1 MAPIVQQWTDAT
13 TFTTGTTPNGAP
25 ISSKDTTDLSDLA
38 ARTALENNIH
48 RPRSHTVSFH
58 YNSAVEQHHFGRSHP
73 MKPWRLHLT
82 KQLVLSYGLQ
92 HAMDCYETRPAR
104 HDELAEFHTHD
115 YLDFLHDITPDNTSV
130 LPWSKRMHT
139 FNFGEDCPV
148 FDGLY
153 DYCALYTGAT
163 LSATR
168 TLLASTGSAPPGTR
182 TSSRTTAPA
191 SDIAINWSGGLHHA
205 LKSQASG
212 FCYINDIVLAIQLL
226 LTRHPRVLYIDID
239 VHHGDGVE
247 HAFASSDRVLTL
259 SLHKYDPV
267 EFFPGT
273 GGPQHTGPE
282 NPHNPGYHHSL
293 NVPLKDGI
301 DDAQYTRLFD
311 TVVSDAVSTFQPTA
325 IVLQCGGD
333 SLGGDRL
340 GKFNLNIRAHGHC
353 VSRTKRF
360 GLPLLLLGG
369 GGYTARN
376 VARLWTHE
384 TALCTESSLS
394 DTLPSHI
401 PYRLAFEGPE
411 NGNGRLYP
419 ELDTGTNR
427 HTNAHDTRYIEGEIA
442 RVREQLRYLRGA
454 PSVAMRRLPR
464 DVWALREEIEGAMR
478 EEEEDEEMEEAARA
492 QNESK
497 SGGGGGSGGAQSKAA
512 RARKNKEADVGGIGE
527 RV

>member
-1 MAPIVQQWTDAT
+1 
-13 TFTTGTTPNGAP
+13 
-25 ISSKDTTDLSDLA
+25 
-38 ARTALENNIH
+38 
-48 RPRSHTVSFH
+48 
-58 YNSAVEQHHFGRSHP
+58 

-92 HAMDCYETRPAR
+92 HAMDCYETRPALKS
-104 HDELAEFHTHD
+104 ELARFHKD
-115 YLDFLHDITPDNTSV
+115 EYLDFLQQITPDNMAANGKGMT
-130 LPWSKRMHT
+130 M

-153 DYCALYTGAT
+153 EYCALYTGAT

-168 TLLASTGSAPPGTR
+168 TLLAANAPPGSR
-182 TSSRTTAPA
+182 TSSRTPQAA
-191 SDIAINWSGGLHHA
+191 DIAINWSGGLHHA

-212 FCYINDIVLAIQLL
+212 FCYINDIVLAIQAL
-226 LTRHPRVLYIDID
+226 LTQHPRVLYIDID

-273 GGPQHTGPE
+273 GGPNHTGPE
-282 NPHNPGYHHSL
+282 NPHNPGAKHSL

-301 DDAQYTRLFD
+301 DDDQYTTLFD
-311 TVVSDAVSTFQPTA
+311 AVVSEAVSVFQPTA

-353 VSRTKRF
+353 VTKTRSF

-384 TALCTESSLS
+384 TALCTDSKLS
-394 DTLPSHI
+394 ETLPQHV
-401 PYRLAFEGPE
+401 PYRAAFEGPE
-411 NGNGRLYP
+411 NGAGLMYPNLNGLAMGGSAAGAHSGP
-419 ELDTGTNR
+419 GGTAGTR
-427 HTNAHDTRYIEGEIA
+427 HKNDHDATYLSSQIA
-442 RVREQLRYLRGA
+442 RIKTQLRYLQGA
-454 PSVAMRRLPR
+454 PSVQMQHLPR
-464 DVWALREEIEGAMR
+464 DVWGLREEIEERMR
-478 EEEEDEEMEEAARA
+478 EEEEEDGGDEGGVSR
-492 QNESK
+492 
-497 SGGGGGSGGAQSKAA
+497 GGGFGENGGEGEGMRDARRTKAA
-512 RARKNKEADVGGIGE
+512 RARRGRERDVGGMGE
-527 RV
+527 RL